1 MTIYTTSQSILIPS
15 TSIRMNVQLYGA
27 GGGGEGVQSS
37 GVYNPGGTGANS
49 TFLNLIAYGGTGGG
63 VGGANAGGTGGS
75 FDLSNWGSYGVVSGT
90 TGGSGQVTAGGIG
103 GGSSGGSGGSIERS
117 VLRTVNFS
125 VYRESG
131 TPNRVYLSA
140 TGYPTVPID
149 PPGNGQTV
157 TRSLSVYTGVV
168 YTVTAVPD
176 DGYNACLRL
185 NSSSQIGSDD
195 YWPYGDGDFQDV
207 VVTCTQGSFYG
218 GPYNRD
224 GKGVGPVSTIY
235 YKISDTT
242 LTGRGGGAGGYL
254 IATVDRSQLI
264 ANGINPGS
272 YYNLVVNSGG
282 LAGSG
287 GGATNGIAGYANIS
301 FDYVTSYIKNS
312 DNWFRLNKYIK
323 DGGTWKLVNDI
334 PLNL

>member
-1 MTIYTTSQSILIPS
+1 MTIYTTSQSILIPP

-37 GVYNPGGTGANS
+37 GVYNPGATGGNS
-49 TFLNLIAYGGTGGG
+49 SFLNLIAYGGTGGG
-63 VGGANAGGTGGS
+63 VGGANIGGTGGS

-103 GGSSGGSGGSIERS
+103 GGSSGGSGGSIERT

-125 VYRESG
+125 VYRSANNFN
-131 TPNRVYLSA
+131 PVYLSA
-140 TGYPTVPID
+140 TGYPTVQIN
-149 PPGNGQTV
+149 PGNNGQTL
-157 TRSLSVYTGVV
+157 TRSVQIYTGVV
-168 YTVTAVPD
+168 YTATA
-176 DGYNACLRL
+176 GGACIRI
-185 NSSSQIGSDD
+185 NGSTQIGLDD
-195 YWPYGDGDFQDV
+195 SWPGGDLDFNDT
-207 VVTCTQGSFYG
+207 VVTSTEGSFTG
-218 GPYNRD
+218 GTYNLAGR
-224 GKGVGPVSTIY
+224 GVSPVGPIY
-235 YKISDTT
+235 YKVNDAT

-264 ANGINPGS
+264 ANGVNPGS
-272 YYNLVVNSGG
+272 SYNLVVNSGG

-287 GGATNGIAGYANIS
+287 GGATNGTGGYANIS